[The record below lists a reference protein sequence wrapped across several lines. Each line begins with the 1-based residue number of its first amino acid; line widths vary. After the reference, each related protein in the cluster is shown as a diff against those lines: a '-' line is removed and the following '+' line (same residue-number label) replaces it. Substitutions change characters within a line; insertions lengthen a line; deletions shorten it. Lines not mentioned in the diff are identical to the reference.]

1 MAHKRGI
8 PLAVDNTFAS
18 PYLQKPLLLGA
29 DISVHSTTKYIA
41 GHSDIVG
48 GAVALNDEKIFA
60 FLKYYQNAAGAVPG
74 PWDCWLTLRGLKT
87 LAIRM
92 KAHGENASYLVKFLS
107 GHPQVERVYYPG
119 LKSHQGHSVAGKQ
132 MGGFGGM
139 ISVEIK
145 GGFPAVER
153 FLSRLKIFTLGESLG
168 GVESLVGYP
177 AGMTHVSMPRVE
189 RLKRGIK
196 DNLVRLSVGIEN
208 KEDLRNDIK
217 QALAVK

>member
-1 MAHKRGI
+1 
-8 PLAVDNTFAS
+8 
-18 PYLQKPLLLGA
+18 
-29 DISVHSTTKYIA
+29 
-41 GHSDIVG
+41 VG
-48 GAVALNDEKIFA
+48 GAVAVNDEKIFA
-60 FLKYYQNAAGAVPG
+60 SLKYYQNAAGAVPG

-92 KAHGENASYLVKFLS
+92 KAHGENAAYLVKFLS
-107 GHPQVERVYYPG
+107 YHPQVERVYYPG
-119 LKSHQGHSVAGKQ
+119 LKSHPGHSIAGKQ

-139 ISVEIK
+139 ISLEIK

-168 GVESLVGYP
+168 GVESLVSYP

-208 KEDLRNDIK
+208 KEDLRNDLK